1 MYDKDLGS
9 SLIDKRHRPFA
20 VEYADVGDD
29 EPDVDRG
36 AAWWASSA
44 TALRDGALDL
54 GAHAWET
61 AEFEL
66 PAGLARARVRFSCAA
81 DSADRANFCG
91 IDDVSVIA
99 LGAAAEAAT
108 SAAADAVA
116 AAAADAAAAAAA
128 AVSASGQSAAP
139 ASAWASAPGHT
150 GLLALVG
157 GASLLVALGVS
168 HRVLLSRR
176 TRQGR
181 ADGTAYPPVGDDSA
195 DAVELIAT
203 AGAKVDV
210 DGDEEKE

>member
-1 MYDKDLGS
+1 M
-9 SLIDKRHRPFA
+9 
-20 VEYADVGDD
+20 
-29 EPDVDRG
+29 
-36 AAWWASSA
+36 
-44 TALRDGALDL
+44 
-54 GAHAWET
+54 
-61 AEFEL
+61 
-66 PAGLARARVRFSCAA
+66 RFSCAV

-108 SAAADAVA
+108 SAAADAIA

-139 ASAWASAPGHT
+139 ASASAPGHN

-176 TRQGR
+176 RRQGRR
-181 ADGTAYPPVGDDSA
+181 ADGTADPPVGDDSA
-195 DAVELIAT
+195 DAIELIAT
-203 AGAKVDV
+203 AGAKVDD